1 MHHAWK
7 LWQFWKKKKV
17 KVETL
22 KILLEKAWKK
32 RGKLKKSL
40 VFFFLK
46 TRWLILKNNGP
57 RWEEYIYIYIY
68 IFFFFFERET

>member
-1 MHHAWK
+1 MK
-7 LWQFWKKKKV
+7 IVTILEKKKV

-57 RWEEYIYIYIY
+57 RWEEYIYIYTYIY
-68 IFFFFFERET
+68 FERET

>member
-1 MHHAWK
+1 M
-7 LWQFWKKKKV
+7 LENCDNFGKKKKV
-17 KVETL
+17 KAETL

-40 VFFFLK
+40 VFFFFLK
-46 TRWLILKNNGP
+46 TRWLILKNNGH

-68 IFFFFFERET
+68 IYFLKGKHNC

>member
-1 MHHAWK
+1 M
-7 LWQFWKKKKV
+7 LENCDNFGKKKKV

-40 VFFFLK
+40 VFFF
-46 TRWLILKNNGP
+46 
-57 RWEEYIYIYIY
+57 
-68 IFFFFFERET
+68 FFFWKQDD